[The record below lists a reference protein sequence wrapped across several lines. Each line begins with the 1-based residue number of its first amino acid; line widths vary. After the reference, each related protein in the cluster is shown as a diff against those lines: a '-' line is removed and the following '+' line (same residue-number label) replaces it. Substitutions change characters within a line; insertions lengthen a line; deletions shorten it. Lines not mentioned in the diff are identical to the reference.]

1 MRLNVH
7 EDAND
12 DDHHHDEDYEDD
24 ADNDDDADGIPDSHP
39 LVRVICRSPSHQTP
53 QACQ

>member
-7 EDAND
+7 EDTND
-12 DDHHHDEDYEDD
+12 DDDHYDKDYEDD

-39 LVRVICRSPSHQTP
+39 LVRVICQSLSHQTP